1 MIQNKVEK
9 KRRAECAICGRVE
22 LLEGDERANEGILR
36 EEGRRGGEFA
46 CRVCKQQAQ
55 GAPRPYITGNSAIQ

>member
-1 MIQNKVEK
+1 MIENKAEK
-9 KRRAECAICGRVE
+9 KSKVECAICGRVE
-22 LLEGDERANEGILR
+22 LLEGDERANEGIQR

-55 GAPRPYITGNSAIQ
+55 GAPRPYMAGHSAIQ